1 MEDSTRGRAT
11 RGRFLSAAG
20 VTGAALAAGAWR
32 TDGAGAAPGASKPA
46 RPSHAAG
53 HFALELD
60 GKGAGLVESVEGG
73 AAVGTVV
80 RELGRNTYY
89 QKKHIGN
96 VKYEE
101 ISFQAGTGLGK
112 AFYDW
117 VSEMLSGRGSRRSG
131 AFVWT
136 DFNYKELSTM
146 SFQQALLTAVTF
158 PALDAG
164 AKETAYLTVEVAPE
178 TTRILSGS
186 GATLKQVGGAK
197 QKMWS
202 PANFRFGIKGI
213 DTSKVSKIDALT
225 VKQTAATGETGE
237 NRDVELE
244 PGKIEF
250 PNLAIMLP
258 ESNAGSFY
266 DWHEDFVIGGNSS
279 DESERNGEIVYLAS
293 DQKTELARLDLF
305 NLGIFKI
312 APEKQEANVEQIR
325 RVKAEMYCERMSF
338 TWLGE
343 TIA

>member
-32 TDGAGAAPGASKPA
+32 TDVAGAAPRASKPA

-117 VSEMLSGRGSRRSG
+117 ISETLNGRGSRRSG
-131 AFVWT
+131 AFVST

-178 TTRILSGS
+178 TTKILSGS
-186 GATLKQVGGAK
+186 GRRRSRSAGPSRRCGA
-197 QKMWS
+197 
-202 PANFRFGIKGI
+202 RR
-213 DTSKVSKIDALT
+213 TSAS
-225 VKQTAATGETGE
+225 
-237 NRDVELE
+237 
-244 PGKIEF
+244 
-250 PNLAIMLP
+250 
-258 ESNAGSFY
+258 GSR
-266 DWHEDFVIGGNSS
+266 GST
-279 DESERNGEIVYLAS
+279 RP
-293 DQKTELARLDLF
+293 R
-305 NLGIFKI
+305 
-312 APEKQEANVEQIR
+312 
-325 RVKAEMYCERMSF
+325 
-338 TWLGE
+338 
-343 TIA
+343 